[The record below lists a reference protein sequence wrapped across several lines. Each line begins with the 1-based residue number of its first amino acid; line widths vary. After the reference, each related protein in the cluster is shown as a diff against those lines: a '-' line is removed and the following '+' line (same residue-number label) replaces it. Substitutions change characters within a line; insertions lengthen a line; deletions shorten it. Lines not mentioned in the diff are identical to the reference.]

1 MKIKNIILTG
11 SEGLIGRSFRSYA
24 EKKGYNLFC
33 IDKKK
38 IKRKN
43 YYCCDITKER
53 QVLKTVNSIFKKTN
67 VSLLI
72 NNAATNPTADNELNG
87 FKFSDYK
94 LKDWKKNIEV
104 DLHGCFLISKH
115 VLKYFEKQNYGKIL
129 NISSIYGIVGAD
141 QKIYQKKKKKFYGFK
156 PIEYSVSKA
165 GVIGF
170 TKALSSFYQN
180 TNIKINCLVLGGV
193 ESRQDN
199 FFKRN
204 YSSKTIL
211 NRLSKIGEYNSY
223 IDFFGSELNSYA
235 SGSCFVIDGG
245 ATSIL

>member
-38 IKRKN
+38 NKRKN
-43 YYCCDITKER
+43 YYYCDITKER
-53 QVLKTVNSIFKKTN
+53 QVLKTINYIFKKTN

-72 NNAATNPTADNELNG
+72 NNAATNPTADNKLNG

-115 VLKYFEKQNYGKIL
+115 VLKYFEKQNYEKIL
-129 NISSIYGIVGAD
+129 NISSIYGIIGAD
-141 QKIYQKKKKKFYGFK
+141 QKIYQKRKKNF
-156 PIEYSVSKA
+156 VD
-165 GVIGF
+165 
-170 TKALSSFYQN
+170 LNQL
-180 TNIKINCLVLGGV
+180 NIRFRKLG
-193 ESRQDN
+193 
-199 FFKRN
+199 
-204 YSSKTIL
+204 
-211 NRLSKIGEYNSY
+211 
-223 IDFFGSELNSYA
+223 
-235 SGSCFVIDGG
+235 
-245 ATSIL
+245 